1 MFKTFLAV
9 ILLIHG
15 IIHLLGFA
23 KVFHLGNIRQLTH
36 DISKPA
42 GILWLLAFLLFI
54 AAFILWLMHIDKWTW
69 VCITAIGLS
78 QLLIFF
84 AWQDAKAGSLA
95 NLILLLVAWQQ
106 NSSMHFQNM
115 IREERRAI
123 ITTTVPV
130 LTQQTI
136 AEGDLKSLPP
146 MVQQWLR
153 HSGVVGKPL
162 VTTVRLKQT
171 GKMKLKPGSNWMDF
185 TATQYFQTQK
195 PAFVWSTRVSMMPL
209 VFFDGRDKFE
219 NGTGSM
225 QIKLLSLIHL
235 INENNTPPLNSG
247 TALRYLG
254 EISWFPSAA
263 LNDYVSWEKVDSL
276 RAKATL
282 KLGTQ
287 TVEGLFT
294 FAHNGELLAFEA
306 ERFYGSGNDATKER
320 WLITHTGYKDFDGT
334 RIPYRSTVTWKL
346 KEGDFN
352 WLQVEITSLE
362 LNKDGLFEE

>member
-1 MFKTFLAV
+1 MIKFVFAV
-9 ILLIHG
+9 ILLHG
-15 IIHLLGFA
+15 VIHLMGFA
-23 KVFHLGNIRQLTH
+23 KAFHLGNINQLTI
-36 DISKPA
+36 DISKPV
-42 GILWLLAFLLFI
+42 GLLWLLTFLLFI
-54 AAFILWLMHIDKWTW
+54 LSAAMGFLNNEKWTI
-69 VCITAIGLS
+69 VCLTAIALS
-78 QLLIFF
+78 QLLIFLS
-84 AWQDAKAGSLA
+84 WQDAKFGTLL
-95 NLILLLVAWQQ
+95 NFVLLLLVLPIFGSNQ
-106 NSSMHFQNM
+106 FKKM
-115 IREERRAI
+115 IVAEQCAVLKTAI
-123 ITTTVPV
+123 P
-130 LTQQTI
+130 
-136 AEGDLKSLPP
+136 ADLQAVTENDLQPLPP

-153 HSGVVGKPL
+153 HSGVVGKPR

-209 VFFDGRDKFE
+209 VFFDGRDKLE

-235 INENNTPPLNSG
+235 VNENNTPPLNSG

-263 LNDYVSWEKVDSL
+263 LNDYISWEEVDSL

-282 KLGTQ
+282 KLSTQ
-287 TVEGLFT
+287 TEEGLFT
-294 FAHNGELLAFEA
+294 FAPNGELLAFEA
-306 ERFYGSGNDATKER
+306 ERFYGSGTDATKER

-346 KEGDFN
+346 KEGDFS
-352 WLQVEITSLE
+352 WLQVEITALE
-362 LNKDGLFEE
+362 VNKDDFFEE